1 MPRQLI
7 KRYTPDP
14 AVLKKHKHLRHLG
27 ALLHDENLWH
37 LNRRSVSGGVA
48 VGLFWGMIPLPSQML
63 AAALSA
69 IIFRVNLPISVA
81 LVWVTN
87 PLTIPPVFYFN
98 YLIGTWLLGTTPEK
112 LDFELSLEWM
122 AAEIHAI
129 WKPLYAGS
137 LLNGLLLAAAGY
149 GAMRLYWRWHV
160 LKRFRARGGKRPD
173 GPRLPE
179 SDRT

>member
-1 MPRQLI
+1 
-7 KRYTPDP
+7 
-14 AVLKKHKHLRHLG
+14 
-27 ALLHDENLWH
+27 
-37 LNRRSVSGGVA
+37 
-48 VGLFWGMIPLPSQML
+48 
-63 AAALSA
+63 
-69 IIFRVNLPISVA
+69 
-81 LVWVTN
+81 
-87 PLTIPPVFYFN
+87 
-98 YLIGTWLLGTTPEK
+98 
-112 LDFELSLEWM
+112 M